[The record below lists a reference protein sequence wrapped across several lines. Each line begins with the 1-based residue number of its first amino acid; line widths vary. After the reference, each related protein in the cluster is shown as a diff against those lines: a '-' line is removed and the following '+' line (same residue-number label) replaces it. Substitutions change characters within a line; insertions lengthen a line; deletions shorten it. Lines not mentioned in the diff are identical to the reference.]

1 MTFTPSLNPRCAA
14 PMIFCCILFYNY
26 YWYYWFFILFIS
38 SPVLTSNFILAS
50 CLKQFLRDQHEISF
64 FCYWWVQKHKNMHD
78 LYLVPFLPFKDIINI
93 MQNVVYLLRSRVVS
107 GAPSGH
113 NYVRIS
119 IYFSQFRLFLC
130 LHYELSFWSWQIISF
145 TSLFMSYSWAT
156 ITARYTSNAFQK
168 IQRTVQPSWKLHT
181 LDQVC

>member
-1 MTFTPSLNPRCAA
+1 MVFYSLYVKSCADLKLYTRL
-14 PMIFCCILFYNY
+14 MFKTILTWSTWDLIFL
-26 YWYYWFFILFIS
+26 LLVS
-38 SPVLTSNFILAS
+38 T
-50 CLKQFLRDQHEISF
+50 ET
-64 FCYWWVQKHKNMHD
+64 QKHARF
-78 LYLVPFLPFKDIINI
+78 VFGPFPSFQGYIIINV
-93 MQNVVYLLRSRVVS
+93 MQHVVDLLRSRVVS

-156 ITARYTSNAFQK
+156 ITARFTSNAFQK
-168 IQRTVQPSWKLHT
+168 IQITVQPSWKLHT